1 MTFVDSWNN
10 MKLLKNF
17 MITKIGLTSFWFHS
31 IIIHLSVTIRL
42 FIIYCNVCLVQWEFW
57 CLLMTITK
65 IFMINSFLTVISD
78 LYDSSLSSGSTVS
91 FFNISSWSLIE
102 YVFSGIYLTSLLD
115 LFDFPLSS
123 GSLSDVSLF
132 LSLEYFSFSEFSL
145 CSGWFFHYINVFP
158 FSKNKGNI
166 LNNLDQ
172 SNVSTT

>member
-1 MTFVDSWNN
+1 MNFWVEFKVSYAFVSSHVKKIVCNHCSHEAEWIFELN
-10 MKLLKNF
+10 LKYP
-17 MITKIGLTSFWFHS
+17 M
-31 IIIHLSVTIRL
+31 HLSH
-42 FIIYCNVCLVQWEFW
+42 
-57 CLLMTITK
+57 LMSK
-65 IFMINSFLTVISD
+65 NSFLTVISD
-78 LYDSSLSSGSTVS
+78 LSDPSLSFGSTVS
-91 FFNISSWSLIE
+91 FFNVSSWSLIE

-145 CSGWFFHYINVFP
+145 CSGWFFHYINVFS

-172 SNVSTT
+172 SMSPTPLKIFGPERKRCY